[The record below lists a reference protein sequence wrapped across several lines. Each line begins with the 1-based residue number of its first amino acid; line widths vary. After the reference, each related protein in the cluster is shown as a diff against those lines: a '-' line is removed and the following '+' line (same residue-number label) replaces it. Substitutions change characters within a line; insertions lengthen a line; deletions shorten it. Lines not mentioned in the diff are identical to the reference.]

1 MHNAKIFPYF
11 CGMTKTK
18 YHIWLG
24 ALIFLLSQ
32 CAMSHPKEES
42 GRQFAAEDIP
52 SVITVPFHLTPNK
65 MIAVQAKLDSL
76 QGWFIFD
83 TGSPRTMVNRRY
95 FHPSRQRSRSYS
107 RITDVSGV
115 PMLGRDTY
123 NAHELDFQG
132 IVEDNK
138 QYLSIEMSQ
147 MEREDGIETLGMIG
161 AETLQGYDVLYDYA
175 DSTLTFIRPADT
187 DAYLATVFPTNT
199 LHEAPLSIVEHV
211 PCVEAKIGD
220 DTYQLGI
227 DCGAGGGV
235 LSQTYRRQL
244 ANYSRPV
251 GAMELTGISRI
262 PVRVTQIEVF
272 RMEIAGKL
280 FTGMEFLLHNLRTM
294 GIEAEDGIDGLVGYD
309 VLSQQKTLISME
321 NKRVVFID

>member
-1 MHNAKIFPYF
+1 MYNAKNFPYF
-11 CGMTKTK
+11 CGMTKTN

-42 GRQFAAEDIP
+42 GRQLAADVP
-52 SVITVPFHLTPNK
+52 PVITVPFHLTPNK

-95 FHPSRQRSRSYS
+95 FHPSRQHSRSYS

-123 NAHELDFQG
+123 TAHEFDLQG
-132 IVEDNK
+132 IREEGA

-147 MEREDGIETLGMIG
+147 MEREDGIEALGMIG
-161 AETLQGYDVLYDYA
+161 AQTLQGYDVLYNYS
-175 DSTLTFIRPADT
+175 DSTLTFIRPSDT
-187 DAYLATVFPTNT
+187 DAYLAATYSANA
-199 LHEAPLSIVEHV
+199 LHEAPLTIVEHV

-220 DTYQLGI
+220 DIYQLGI

-244 ANYSRPV
+244 ANHSRPV

-262 PVRVTQIEVF
+262 PVRVTQIEVY

-294 GIEAEDGIDGLVGYD
+294 GIESEDGIDGLVGYD
-309 VLSQQKTLISME
+309 VLAQQKTLISTE
-321 NKRVVFID
+321 NKRVIFID

>member
-132 IVEDNK
+132 ILEENK

-187 DAYLATVFPTNT
+187 DAYLAAVFPTNT

-309 VLSQQKTLISME
+309 VLSQQKTLISTE
-321 NKRVVFID
+321 NKRVIFID

>member
-52 SVITVPFHLTPNK
+52 SVITVPFHLTPNT

-132 IVEDNK
+132 ILEENK

-187 DAYLATVFPTNT
+187 DAYLAAVFPTNT

-294 GIEAEDGIDGLVGYD
+294 GIEAEDGSDG
-309 VLSQQKTLISME
+309 
-321 NKRVVFID
+321 

>member
-132 IVEDNK
+132 ILEENK

-187 DAYLATVFPTNT
+187 DA
-199 LHEAPLSIVEHV
+199 
-211 PCVEAKIGD
+211 
-220 DTYQLGI
+220 
-227 DCGAGGGV
+227 
-235 LSQTYRRQL
+235 
-244 ANYSRPV
+244 
-251 GAMELTGISRI
+251 
-262 PVRVTQIEVF
+262 
-272 RMEIAGKL
+272 
-280 FTGMEFLLHNLRTM
+280 
-294 GIEAEDGIDGLVGYD
+294 
-309 VLSQQKTLISME
+309 
-321 NKRVVFID
+321 

>member
-1 MHNAKIFPYF
+1 
-11 CGMTKTK
+11 MTKTK

-42 GRQFAAEDIP
+42 GRHFAAEDVP

-95 FHPSRQRSRSYS
+95 FHPSRQRSRNYS
-107 RITDVSGV
+107 RITDVSGI

-123 NAHELDFQG
+123 TAHELDFHG
-132 IVEDNK
+132 IREENK

-147 MEREDGIETLGMIG
+147 MEREDGVEALGMIG
-161 AETLQGYDVLYDYA
+161 AETLDGYDVLYDYA

-187 DAYLATVFPTNT
+187 DAYLAAVFPTNT
-199 LHEAPLSIVEHV
+199 LHEAPLTIVEHV
-211 PCVEAKIGD
+211 PCVEVKIGD

-235 LSQTYRRQL
+235 LSQAYRRQL
-244 ANYSRPV
+244 ANHSRPV

-262 PVRVTQIEVF
+262 PVRVTQIEVY

-280 FTGMEFLLHNLRTM
+280 FTSMEFLLHNLRTM

-309 VLSQQKTLISME
+309 VLSQQKTLISTE
-321 NKRVVFID
+321 NKRVIFID

>member
-1 MHNAKIFPYF
+1 
-11 CGMTKTK
+11 MTKTK

-132 IVEDNK
+132 ILEENK

-187 DAYLATVFPTNT
+187 DAYLAAVFPTNT

-309 VLSQQKTLISME
+309 VLSQQKTLISTE

>member
-52 SVITVPFHLTPNK
+52 SVITVPFHLTPNT

-132 IVEDNK
+132 ILEENK

-161 AETLQGYDVLYDYA
+161 AETLQGYDVLYDNA

-187 DAYLATVFPTNT
+187 DAYLAAVFPTNT

-309 VLSQQKTLISME
+309 VLSQQKTLISTE
-321 NKRVVFID
+321 NKRVIFID